1 MTAVEFLRLHVL
13 ANSNFNQATPIEAKV
28 ESVKPDLP
36 QPDMTKPGK
45 LITPDEALF
54 LIPFGFSMVVAVVVL
69 MSPDVWKL
77 LRARIATVTCL
88 RKVPCKNCRFFTN
101 NHYLWCTVN
110 PSIALT
116 KEAVNCSDY
125 YPQDGHAQ

>member
-1 MTAVEFLRLHVL
+1 MTAQEFLKLHLL

-28 ESVKPDLP
+28 ISVKPDLP
-36 QPDMTKPGK
+36 EPDMAKPEK

-54 LIPFGFSMVVAVVVL
+54 LIPFGFSMVVAFVVL

-77 LRARIATVTCL
+77 VRARMATLTRL
-88 RKVPCKNCRFFTN
+88 HKVPCKNCRFFTN

-125 YPQDGHAQ
+125 FPQDGHAE